1 MPVGMSQQPGWPPG
15 APRMH
20 DHSLGALLARVTL
33 KHLSSALLE
42 PFTRHAVCRE
52 FKAKGIALWK

>member
-1 MPVGMSQQPGWPPG
+1 
-15 APRMH
+15 MH
-20 DHSLGALLARVTL
+20 DHTLGALLARVTL
-33 KHLSSALLE
+33 KHLSNALLE